1 VQDGYGYELV
11 AYLRNQILEDNPYWL
26 NNTIMRD
33 VEGTVINIL
42 AKMFPATFSKNLQNF
57 NEYQKCFT
65 KYGDKLDTTSFVQK
79 MNFKYE

>member
-42 AKMFPATFSKNLQNF
+42 VKIFPATFSKNLQNF
-57 NEYQKCFT
+57 NEYQKYFT
-65 KYGDKLDTTSFVQK
+65 KYGDKLNTTSFVQE

>member
-1 VQDGYGYELV
+1 M
-11 AYLRNQILEDNPYWL
+11 RNQILEDNPYWL

-42 AKMFPATFSKNLQNF
+42 VKIFPATFSKNLQNF
-57 NEYQKCFT
+57 NEYQKYFT
-65 KYGDKLDTTSFVQK
+65 KYGDKLNTTSFVQK